1 MDTKRVFI
9 KAKQVL
15 LKQKAVLAILAMLI
29 LMLFFNTQ
37 FYSVYNWMNVFRSA
51 TVQGIIAM
59 GVTMTV
65 LCAACDLSVG
75 GIMCLS
81 GVITVLMIN
90 SGMPIA
96 VACLCALL
104 AGAAVGLVNG
114 FLVVHQRTE
123 PFIITLG
130 MGTLLGLPVDGPS
143 EYSAGAWLALV
154 RRPDH
159 PKNRGETNPCSIVA
173 IGMATPCPRWASA
186 ACALPGRAVP
196 LMWPKR
202 KKKCFAPSSWA

>member
-96 VACLCALL
+96 IACSAHCWPERLW
-104 AGAAVGLVNG
+104 VWS
-114 FLVVHQRTE
+114 
-123 PFIITLG
+123 
-130 MGTLLGLPVDGPS
+130 MG
-143 EYSAGAWLALV
+143 
-154 RRPDH
+154 
-159 PKNRGETNPCSIVA
+159 
-173 IGMATPCPRWASA
+173 
-186 ACALPGRAVP
+186 
-196 LMWPKR
+196 
-202 KKKCFAPSSWA
+202 SW

>member
-130 MGTLLGLPVDGPS
+130 MGTLLKGICQQLTDAHPIACTNMEFMKISNTKIFGQIPI
-143 EYSAGAWLALV
+143 LV
-154 RRPDH
+154 RIWR
-159 PKNRGETNPCSIVA
+159 SF
-173 IGMATPCPRWASA
+173 W
-186 ACALPGRAVP
+186 
-196 LMWPKR
+196 
-202 KKKCFAPSSWA
+202 

>member
-75 GIMCLS
+75 GIMCLRCYYGSDDQFRYAHRGSLPLRIAGRS
-81 GVITVLMIN
+81 GCG
-90 SGMPIA
+90 SGQWVP
-96 VACLCALL
+96 
-104 AGAAVGLVNG
+104 GS
-114 FLVVHQRTE
+114 T
-123 PFIITLG
+123 
-130 MGTLLGLPVDGPS
+130 S
-143 EYSAGAWLALV
+143 E
-154 RRPDH
+154 
-159 PKNRGETNPCSIVA
+159 N
-173 IGMATPCPRWASA
+173 
-186 ACALPGRAVP
+186 
-196 LMWPKR
+196 
-202 KKKCFAPSSWA
+202 